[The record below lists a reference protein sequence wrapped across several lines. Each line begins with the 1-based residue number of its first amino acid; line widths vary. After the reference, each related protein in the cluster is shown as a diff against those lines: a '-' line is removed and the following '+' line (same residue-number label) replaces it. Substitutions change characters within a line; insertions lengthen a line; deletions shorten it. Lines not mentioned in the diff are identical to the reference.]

1 MKRFLNILVIILG
14 FSGILNAAEV
24 DFKVSAPGQVSL
36 GERFRLTYQI
46 NADVDDFTPPSF
58 EHFQILS
65 GPSRGQNSSIQIIN
79 GKVSQ
84 NISITYTYIL
94 TASDQGEFTIGPAS
108 IKVKG
113 KEYKSQAKTIRV
125 LQGNQNQAPANSTND
140 QSTENG
146 IKPEDLYIKAFID
159 KKNLYLGEEAVVTY
173 RLYTKIPI
181 SNVSY
186 DKISSFNGAWSIS
199 LMDDNVKLQ
208 PRTEIINGEEYT
220 VADLYKSAIYPQKT
234 GDIEIDPIEV
244 TCIAQ
249 VQTSRKRKSSNDP
262 FFDSFF
268 NDPFF
273 SNNFRNVELKIKS
286 NTLKLNVKNLPSEGK
301 SNQFNGAVG
310 QYSLGSN
317 IDTKE
322 VNANEAISLK
332 YTISGKGNVDLLPD
346 LNVEFPADFEIY
358 DPKISTKTRK
368 SSTGISGYKT
378 FEYTI
383 IPRSA
388 GEYEIPSVQFAYF
401 DPQKKKYE
409 LVNSDSYKILV
420 NRSTSTSNQNVTY
433 AGSSQED
440 IKYIGE
446 DIRYI
451 FLMPF
456 ELEPNEQFFFGSM
469 LFYILVIAPLFLVF
483 LIILVYRSEK
493 KKRGNTSLMK
503 NRNAT
508 KVAKKRLK
516 KAYDFL
522 KSQSETEFYNE
533 TSQALWG
540 YVSDKFN
547 IPLSELSSDTVNEKL
562 QEKGVKKEII
572 QDFIDTLNNC
582 EFARFAPGDQ
592 GTMMENVY
600 KQGIHVISEIED
612 QLK

>member
-1 MKRFLNILVIILG
+1 MKRFINILVIILS

-24 DFKVSAPGQVSL
+24 DFKVSAPGQVRL
-36 GERFRLTYQI
+36 GERFRITYQI
-46 NADVDDFTPPSF
+46 NADVDDFTPPAF

-79 GKVSQ
+79 GKVTQ
-84 NISITYTYIL
+84 NISISYTYTL
-94 TASDQGEFTIGPAS
+94 AASEEGEFTIKPAS
-108 IKVKG
+108 IKIKG
-113 KEYKSQAKTIRV
+113 KEYKSQAKTISV
-125 LQGNQNQAPANSTND
+125 AQGSQSQAPANNNK
-140 QSTENG
+140 QSSENG
-146 IKPEDLYIKAFID
+146 IKSDDVYIKAFID

-181 SNVSY
+181 SNLSI
-186 DKISSFNGAWSIS
+186 DKFSSFNGFWSI
-199 LMDDNVKLQ
+199 DLQ
-208 PRTEIINGEEYT
+208 ENDGNLKQRREIINGEEYI
-220 VADLYKSAIYPQKT
+220 VADLKKSAIYPQKS
-234 GDIEIDPIEV
+234 GELEIDPMTLGCV
-244 TCIAQ
+244 AQ
-249 VQTSRKRKSSNDP
+249 VQTSRKKMSSNDP

-273 SNNFRNVELKIKS
+273 SNNYRNVELRLKS
-286 NTLKLNVKNLPSEGK
+286 NTLKLQVKNIPTDGK
-301 SNQFNGAVG
+301 PISFHGAVG

-317 IDTKE
+317 IDAKE
-322 VNANEAISLK
+322 VNANEAITLK
-332 YTISGKGNVDLLPD
+332 YTISGKGNVDLLPNLD
-346 LNVEFPADFEIY
+346 VEFPADFEVY

-368 SSTGISGYKT
+368 SASGISGYKT

-388 GEYEIPSVQFAYF
+388 GEYEIPSVQFSYF
-401 DPQKKKYE
+401 DPQQKKYKDVE
-409 LVNSDSYKILV
+409 SDSYKLVV
-420 NRSTSTSNQNVTY
+420 NRSASSSNQNVTY
-433 AGSSQED
+433 SGSSQED

-456 ELEPNEQFFFGSM
+456 ELETYEDFFFGSM
-469 LFYILVIAPLFLVF
+469 LFYILLIAPIFLVF
-483 LIILVYRSEK
+483 IIVIIYRSEK

-540 YVSDKFN
+540 YVSDKFS
-547 IPLSELSSDTVNEKL
+547 IPLSELSSDTVNERL
-562 QEKGVKKEII
+562 QEKGVNKEII

-592 GTMMENVY
+592 GTMMENIY
-600 KQGIHVISEIED
+600 KQGIKVISEIED